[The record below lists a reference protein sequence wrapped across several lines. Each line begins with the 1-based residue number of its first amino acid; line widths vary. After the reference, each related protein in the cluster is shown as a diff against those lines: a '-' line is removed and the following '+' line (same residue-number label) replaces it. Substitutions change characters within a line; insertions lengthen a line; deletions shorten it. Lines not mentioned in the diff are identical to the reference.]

1 MIKVLGSGVDD
12 CIEIRSIME
21 AKLIIIR
28 SSSNSSSTTTTHARL
43 LWEEISHR
51 YMYIQILIFKLNNN
65 NRRK

>member
-12 CIEIRSIME
+12 CIEISSIME
-21 AKLIIIR
+21 AKSIIFR
-28 SSSNSSSTTTTHARL
+28 SSSNSSSTTTAHAIL

-51 YMYIQILIFKLNNN
+51 CMYIQIIIFELNNN